1 MDTEELEMSSREK
14 QQLEDERSRTPHD
27 ETKGETL
34 RAVICVCRHGD
45 RLVFIR
51 WIRNRTPKQK
61 LKFKV
66 MSDSLLRKLE
76 GVMKNPRKELK
87 VKEAS
92 QMSHIVSVVTDQ
104 IHEMKAIPLDVET
117 DGEDEAD
124 QDANRVLKTRLL
136 QLVAV
141 LQQGG
146 QFRGFNRKI
155 QIRPLSWEEVPH
167 VDRVSTDEG
176 LHSEGLNTTSSIML
190 TRHILE
196 NQIDSSFDGDE
207 IHSSDSCSQTRMSIG
222 SSQSRAS
229 SVSLIQQT
237 PAVAISHTPAIP
249 TSPFELRRGVEKV
262 ITHTSDY
269 C

>member
-1 MDTEELEMSSREK
+1 MSSREK
-14 QQLEDERSRTPHD
+14 QQLEDERSKTPHD
-27 ETKGETL
+27 EIKGETL

-45 RLVFIR
+45 RYLYDGR
-51 WIRNRTPKQK
+51 MKYRTPKQK

-76 GVMKNPRKELK
+76 GIMKNPRKELK

-104 IHEMKAIPLDVET
+104 IHEMKAVPLEVET
-117 DGEDEAD
+117 DGDDEAD
-124 QDANRVLKTRLL
+124 QDANRVLKTKLL

-155 QIRPLSWEEVPH
+155 QIRPLSWEEVPR
-167 VDRVSTDEG
+167 VDVVPTIEGENDNGLISTRR
-176 LHSEGLNTTSSIML
+176 M
-190 TRHILE
+190 LE

-207 IHSSDSCSQTRMSIG
+207 IHSSGSFSPMRMSIG
-222 SSQSRAS
+222 SSIPSISLQS
-229 SVSLIQQT
+229 SVSVVPSQQT
-237 PAVAISHTPAIP
+237 PPVAISHTPAIP

-262 ITHTSDY
+262 SDVDSR
-269 C
+269 